1 MSWEE
6 MSTSQT
12 VCPCGKGYITQKH
25 YGDDWNRFKD
35 GTVVIECEDCKKKYK
50 VEEVNHYRML
60 TSDGFWSEYFLLP
73 KDYPEYEGPSET
85 ATYGSSANP
94 NWDFTGWLIQHFTE
108 AELEETEEQ
117 LHVVKASSKLTGNAA
132 YICKE
137 HKNALKTVRV
147 SAILASVERAL
158 SAYPEYVGNKQQR
171 EEIRKQEEIT
181 HADYYE
187 EKVKHRIAIRLD

>member
-1 MSWEE
+1 
-6 MSTSQT
+6 
-12 VCPCGKGYITQKH
+12 
-25 YGDDWNRFKD
+25 
-35 GTVVIECEDCKKKYK
+35 
-50 VEEVNHYRML
+50 ML
-60 TSDGFWSEYFLLP
+60 TSDGSWSKYFLLP
-73 KDYPEYEGPSET
+73 KDYPKYDGPSET
-85 ATYGSSANP
+85 AIYGSSANP

-117 LHVVKASSKLTGNAA
+117 LHVVKVSSKLTGNAA

-137 HKNALKTVRV
+137 HKSALKTVRI

-171 EEIRKQEEIT
+171 EEIRKQEEIA

-187 EKVKHRIAIRLD
+187 EKVKHRISIRLD

>member
-35 GTVVIECEDCKKKYK
+35 GSVVIECEDCKKKYK

-60 TSDGFWSEYFLLP
+60 TSDGCWSEYFLLP
-73 KDYPEYEGPSET
+73 KDYPKYDGPSET

-137 HKNALKTVRV
+137 HKSALKTVRV
-147 SAILASVERAL
+147 SSILASVERAL

-171 EEIRKQEEIT
+171 EEVRKQEEVA